1 MPRAHWLI
9 LAFGIILV
17 LVATLSR
24 DENAA
29 PDPLPGVA
37 DGDRGRAD
45 LLMEGAEITQ
55 FDAEGEL
62 DYRLVAARI
71 THYPES
77 RSTLLDAPELS
88 LHRPSGP
95 PWRMSATAGRI
106 DGAGELVGADDPDED
121 ARPVPGAEKVTLE
134 QDVRVRRERPD
145 GRFVELQTEF
155 LELHPEREYART
167 DRPVIILTESG
178 RTTATGLEADLAGG
192 HLQLGPSVDAR
203 VRTTLFP
210 DRIR

>member
-9 LAFGIILV
+9 LAFGIVLV
-17 LVATLSR
+17 LIVSLSR
-24 DENAA
+24 DENGA
-29 PDPLPGVA
+29 PDPLLGTA
-37 DGDRGRAD
+37 DSDRGRAD

-55 FDAEGEL
+55 FDADGEL

-77 RSTLLDAPELS
+77 GSTLLDSPELT

-95 PWRMSATAGRI
+95 PWRMSARRGRI
-106 DGAGELVGADDPDED
+106 DGAGELLDGAPGND
-121 ARPVPGAEKVTLE
+121 AEPGRSAQIVILE
-134 QDVRVRRERPD
+134 QDVQVRRDRSGD
-145 GRFVELQTEF
+145 RFVDLQTDYLEF
-155 LELHPEREYART
+155 HPEQEYART
-167 DRPVIILTESG
+167 DRPVIISTESG

-192 HLQLGPSVDAR
+192 HLQLGPGVDAR

>member
-9 LAFGIILV
+9 LAFGIALV
-17 LVATLSR
+17 LIASLSR
-24 DENAA
+24 DDREAA
-29 PDPLPGVA
+29 DTLLDTDDNG
-37 DGDRGRAD
+37 RGRAD
-45 LLMEGAEITQ
+45 LIMEGAEITQ

-77 RSTLLDAPELS
+77 DSTLLESPVLS

-95 PWRMSATAGRI
+95 PWRMSAARGRI
-106 DGAGELVGADDPDED
+106 DGAGELVGRSPVED
-121 ARPVPGAEKVTLE
+121 GEPARGAETVTLE
-134 QDVRVRRERPD
+134 QDVQVRRERSGD
-145 GRFVELQTEF
+145 RFVELDTDY
-155 LELHPEREYART
+155 LELYPDREYART
-167 DRPVIILTESG
+167 DRPVTIRTESG

-192 HLQLGPSVDAR
+192 HLQLGPSADAR

-210 DRIR
+210 DRLP